1 MIVDEYKINTERSP
15 KISNIV
21 ENQVLVYNDAE
32 RLLQFSALFENQ
44 SHVVYQNKSTIL
56 YVKPN

>member
-15 KISNIV
+15 KISNII

-44 SHVVYQNKSTIL
+44 SNVVYQNKSTIL